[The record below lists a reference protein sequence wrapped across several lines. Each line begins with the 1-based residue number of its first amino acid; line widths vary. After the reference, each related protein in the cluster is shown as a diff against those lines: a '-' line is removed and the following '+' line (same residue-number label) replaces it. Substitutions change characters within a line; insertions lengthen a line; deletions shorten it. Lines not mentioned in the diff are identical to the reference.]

1 MTKDLTNAKVSL
13 LNYFYHIDCNRTNE
27 AIYELLYQ
35 KQNPSYLRAEREI
48 LDYKN

>member
-1 MTKDLTNAKVSL
+1 MTLGPTNAKVSKI
-13 LNYFYHIDCNRTNE
+13 NYFHYIECNRTNE
-27 AIYELLYQ
+27 AIYELIYQ